1 MYKTIEELVTRV
13 DERNNGGIVSEL
25 IGVSIDKCF
34 IKSVANTN
42 GTDLSKYKIIRKN
55 DFAVSLMQVSRDGKI
70 PVARLEEYEEA
81 IMSPA
86 YPIFRVKDKN
96 IILPEYLEMWF
107 KRPEF
112 DREAAFIAVGG
123 VRGSMPWEEFAKMK
137 LPVPPIEK
145 QRKIVNAYKIVT
157 DRIALKQKINED
169 FENKYADRKDRNGEL
184 KSTTLKQKKFEY
196 GFASLDKGNTQF
208 IMDFLSIFDESTK
221 LYFSVASKIEYLILQ
236 LFIGYQNNLIIDA
249 DEVKYSI
256 TKALVVYRP
265 QNVIKSIYDN
275 PEGFV
280 EELKRFFRERIECN
294 SLNIKLKDK
303 ENKAFENILYIL
315 NDISAIPELQWDYHM
330 PFSGFM
336 KYLQEEQIKNY
347 ALVLDKEG
355 EQNEVSRTMQ
365 AACEMG
371 LSNVTEENSKDNY
384 GLRMADMMAGIISKL
399 LKSLCDALHY
409 HSVEEGTQ
417 KKLLDKKWFQ
427 LNEVQLKLYKKL
439 YKIICEW
446 DNVWYKSYA
455 GIYSDDLVCF
465 IGLLGYMA
473 HFENKEQIINEKLE
487 MQGEYFNG
495 YVCRQLSDY
504 FNRRRSKLP
513 IDLIDKN
520 DEEYFLNRRGAKV
533 YFDITK
539 QPILQIAEGSQTEM
553 VLSVGMDKSGAPLI
567 TISNEGEP
575 ICYRLPG
582 ELSDWALMA
591 VGMANMGENLFPSQ
605 VVFTKEKNRYFADIL

>member
-1 MYKTIEELVTRV
+1 MSTYKFYY
-13 DERNNGGIVSEL
+13 DESEH
-25 IGVSIDKCF
+25 S
-34 IKSVANTN
+34 
-42 GTDLSKYKIIRKN
+42 
-55 DFAVSLMQVSRDGKI
+55 
-70 PVARLEEYEEA
+70 
-81 IMSPA
+81 
-86 YPIFRVKDKN
+86 
-96 IILPEYLEMWF
+96 
-107 KRPEF
+107 
-112 DREAAFIAVGG
+112 
-123 VRGSMPWEEFAKMK
+123 
-137 LPVPPIEK
+137 
-145 QRKIVNAYKIVT
+145 RKINYNTVTAPNYYDNFVTVIVGWAKEKEKEV
-157 DRIALKQKINED
+157 IKKYED

-256 TKALVVYRP
+256 TKALVVYHP